1 MPVRSPDPKTVVLV
15 LHWQVTWVGF
25 LALALSLASLAWY
38 LTALRR
44 LSVAQPEGTVRK
56 VKWSPYTT
64 ASFVVGLAVI
74 AYVFDGGIARY
85 QRDNFTMHTVQL
97 LLLMYVAPPLLAA
110 GSPLRL
116 ALLTSRGT
124 VSHGLV
130 HVLRSGWAKLVSHPA
145 IGFLATIATLYIYF
159 VTPVYAA
166 SEHHPL
172 LLAYAE
178 LQLLVASSLM
188 WWPIVGRDA
197 LPRVVG
203 FGWRFALVF
212 GSVPFA
218 GFLGVYLAALT
229 SPIFPPANTL
239 ADTHQGGNVFW
250 ALAVLFV
257 VAAATYLFIE
267 WAREEQRRTDRADR
281 QLEAAL
287 VATRPAGPSA
297 GRAPGNA

>member
-1 MPVRSPDPKTVVLV
+1 MPVKSPDPKAVVLV
-15 LHWQVTWVGF
+15 LHWQVTWVGL

-44 LSVAQPEGTVRK
+44 LALAQSAGTARK

-64 ASFVVGLAVI
+64 ASFVVGLAVV
-74 AYVFDGGIARY
+74 AYVFDGGIAAY
-85 QRDNFTMHTVQL
+85 QRDNFTMHTLQL

-110 GSPLRL
+110 GSPVRL
-116 ALLTSRGT
+116 ALLTSRGA
-124 VSHGLV
+124 VSRGLV
-130 HVLRSGWAKLVSHPA
+130 HVLRSGWARLLSHPA
-145 IGFLATIATLYIYF
+145 VGFLVAIATLYVYV
-159 VTPVYAA
+159 VTPVYSA

-172 LLAYAE
+172 LLAYAQ

-197 LPRVVG
+197 LPRAVG

-212 GSVPFA
+212 ASVPFA
-218 GFLGVYLAALT
+218 GFFGVYIAALT
-229 SPIFPPANTL
+229 SPVFPPANTL

-257 VAAATYLFIE
+257 VAAATYLFVE
-267 WAREEQRRTDRADR
+267 WAREEQRRTDQADR
-281 QLEAAL
+281 QMEAAL
-287 VATRPAGPSA
+287 VATRPVVPSA
-297 GRAPGNA
+297 GSASGGA